1 MLKSIIKS
9 IQVISFTFSDE
20 LKRIFTDTG
29 ALLILLGAAVI
40 YPLAYSV
47 AYKNN
52 VLEEIPIGIVDLD
65 NTVASNQL
73 EKMINSSE
81 KVSFYSAY
89 ENLEEAK
96 TDLWNKKINGVVLIS
111 KGFET
116 QLSKGEQATVSLY
129 SDAGYFLIYKE
140 TLTGVLQSTSTFS
153 AGVEIKKLMAK
164 GSSQEQALMK
174 RQPINTSFYNLYNP
188 SSSYGPYVMP
198 GILLIILQQT
208 LLVGIGM
215 VNGTDREK
223 RNNKIV
229 FPGMMKQRGVY
240 SIIIGKS
247 LAYFFTSVF
256 SFSFALIWVH
266 KWFTYPSKEAFVDL
280 LVFLVPFIFAT
291 IFLGLAV
298 SLIFQKR
305 EHSVMLLV
313 FLSPIVLF
321 LSGISWPVALIPKP
335 LYFLAHIF
343 PGTRMAPAYLR
354 LRTMGVDLSDVRSE
368 LIFLIVQM
376 VIYFFIAAAAYKF
389 AINKQKKNTEL
400 EASVPPIL

>member
-52 VLEEIPIGIVDLD
+52 VLEEIPVGIVDLD
-65 NTVASNQL
+65 NTVASHQL

-81 KVSFYSAY
+81 KVSFYSSY

-140 TLTGVLQSTSTFS
+140 TLTGVMQSTSTFS

-164 GSSQEQALMK
+164 GSSQEQSLMK
-174 RQPINTSFYNLYNP
+174 RQPINSSFYNLYNP
-188 SSSYGPYVMP
+188 SSSYGSYVMP
-198 GILLIILQQT
+198 GILIIILQQT

-266 KWFTYPSKEAFVDL
+266 KWFTYPAKEAFVDL
-280 LVFLVPFIFAT
+280 LAFLVPFIFAT

-298 SLIFQKR
+298 SIMFQKR
-305 EHSVMLLV
+305 EHSVMFLV

-335 LYFLAHIF
+335 LYYLAHIF
-343 PGTRMAPAYLR
+343 PGTKMAPAYLR
-354 LRTMGVDLSDVRSE
+354 LRTMGVDLPDLRSE

-389 AINKQKKNTEL
+389 AINKQKNKQI
-400 EASVPPIL
+400 V

>member
-9 IQVISFTFSDE
+9 IQVISFTFSNE

-65 NTVASNQL
+65 NTVASHQL

-116 QLSKGEQATVSLY
+116 QLSKGEQATISLY

-140 TLTGVLQSTSTFS
+140 TLTGVLQSTSMFS
-153 AGVEIKKLMAK
+153 AGIEIKKLMAK

-174 RQPINTSFYNLYNP
+174 RQPINSSFYNLYNP

-247 LAYFFTSVF
+247 LAYFFTSIF

-291 IFLGLAV
+291 IFLGLAI

-305 EHSVMLLV
+305 EHSVMFLV

-321 LSGISWPVALIPKP
+321 LSGISWPAALIPKP

-343 PGTRMAPAYLR
+343 PGTKMAPAYLR

-389 AINKQKKNTEL
+389 AINKQKNKQENR
-400 EASVPPIL
+400 A